1 MIGSTT
7 WCEYLLPG
15 WWFGTCVF
23 FHILGISYSQLTNI
37 LQRGRYTTNQ
47 FAVISSLFLLGSIFP
62 SSFSSTHRW
71 CCHGGLTQTMWAVF
85 ICVDCQQEEEVG
97 IPIQSL
103 VGGLE
108 HVLFSIIYGIILPI
122 NSYFSSFFYC
132 TTNQNTYIN
141 YTIPI
146 RYTLWLFNIAMV

>member
-122 NSYFSSFFYC
+122 NSYFSSFFLLHHQPEYLYKLH
-132 TTNQNTYIN
+132 NTHKIYPLI
-141 YTIPI
+141 I
-146 RYTLWLFNIAMV
+146 